1 MREASCDLTSWRTK
15 ASGTG
20 LSLPAPAKM
29 IESHGTLALYEV
41 FEVRCCQDDR
51 IKIRVRD
58 CEADRAE
65 GRVLLLHR
73 PSGVP

>member
-1 MREASCDLTSWRTK
+1 MGPSKRMTRAIIFRRLEDSSMREASCDLTSWRTK

-51 IKIRVRD
+51 IKI
-58 CEADRAE
+58 
-65 GRVLLLHR
+65 
-73 PSGVP
+73 